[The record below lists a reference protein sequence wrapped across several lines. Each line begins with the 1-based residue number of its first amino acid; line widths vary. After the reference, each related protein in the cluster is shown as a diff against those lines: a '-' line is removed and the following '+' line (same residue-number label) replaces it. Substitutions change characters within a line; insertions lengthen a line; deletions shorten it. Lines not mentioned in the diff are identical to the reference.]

1 MTFPP
6 VSPLVEIVDRHE
18 DHAGPGVDVLISRGS
33 RDIRIR
39 LSQIHRPMFEVL
51 VIHEHEWDGE
61 TRHRR
66 VCPVCDDLAYT
77 GRACDRHPN
86 VC

>member
-6 VSPLVEIVDRHE
+6 ISPLVEIVDRHE
-18 DHAGPGVDVLISRGS
+18 DLAGPGVDVLVSRGLHLV
-33 RDIRIR
+33 R
-39 LSQIHRPMFEVL
+39 SQVHRPMFEVL
-51 VIHEHEWDGE
+51 VIHGREWDGE
-61 TRHRR
+61 GRGRR
-66 VCPVCDDLAYT
+66 VCPVCDNLAYT